1 MKMKAQPPEPLEYTR
16 RHGRMTAQYA
26 VRDVYDAL
34 VELITNCDDSYYRIG
49 NEKGQILIEVE
60 HRRYK
65 EKSRVIVS
73 DRAEGITLEE
83 MRRKIKKV
91 GELTGANGDRSFMG
105 RGAKDCAVLGKV
117 TFESIKD
124 NKYHKCEVRSNM
136 DFIPYNPS
144 IRATEDIRNRLS
156 IPRGN
161 GTVVTI
167 DVQNIRIPR
176 HDTLLSD
183 LRWHYALRDIMHK
196 NLGRKVSLRNLNED
210 VSPDRLIYHTP
221 AGEVVTDKEF
231 EVPGYSGITAHLLL
245 YKANDRLE
253 DPLDKRFH
261 RTGILIKG
269 QRAIHEVTLL
279 SSEFEH
285 DSYAEYYFGR
295 LVCHFIDKLCKEYD
309 DRQDTGTP
317 HPESNPFLLVDPN
330 RQSGLRR
337 DHPFTKALFQFPTE
351 CLRVLIAKDK
361 EKEREKHIQIEN
373 EETTKR
379 LKKLAKEASKF
390 IRDKIEE
397 IEEIT
402 VTGEI
407 ESKEFTKKGVLIIPD
422 IYTLAVGEIKTFGF
436 RAKKRDGI
444 SEKEAVKVTCDNDGV
459 RVLTPEF
466 LLSPSPTSEGILTG
480 SFKIQG
486 IREIDSACATVSYNG
501 FPPAEALIS
510 VIESKIEEI
519 EIPNGLA
526 FEREFY
532 RVKEGKKKRLLLR
545 AEYPSVVGDETPV
558 ETVCDCE
565 DIVVLRPQ
573 ARLSPITD
581 ANYAEGY
588 VTIQGRKLGAK
599 GKITAKVHG
608 RVAQTEVK
616 VIPKEREEG
625 IPIKIKIRDED
636 YGNFRAKWDRP
647 DNPSLLL
654 ISARHD
660 SLKRYLGPKPEFN
673 GQKTPHFRLLVAE
686 IVSENI
692 VYKIL
697 EKKEEQT
704 PGEYADWNIEKFYAL
719 HNRYMRE
726 FLPIA
731 HEIVL
736 SKQELQTIKQKLT
749 L

>member
-1 MKMKAQPPEPLEYTR
+1 MKAQPPEPLEYTK

-26 VRDVYDAL
+26 VRDIYDAL
-34 VELITNCDDSYYRIG
+34 VELITNSDDSYYRMG

-65 EKSRVIVS
+65 EKSRVIVR

-105 RGAKDCAVLGKV
+105 RGAKDCAILGKV

-124 NKYHKCEVRSNM
+124 NKYHKCEVRPNM
-136 DFIPYNPS
+136 DFIPYSPS
-144 IRATEDIRNRLS
+144 IRATEDIRKRLS
-156 IPRGN
+156 IPRGD

-167 DVQNIRIPR
+167 GVDQNIRIPR
-176 HDTLLSD
+176 HDTFLSD
-183 LRWHYALRDIMHK
+183 LPWHYALRDIMHK
-196 NLGRKVSLRNLNED
+196 NLGRKVFLRNLNED
-210 VSPDRLIYHTP
+210 VPPDRLIYNVP
-221 AGEVVTDKEF
+221 AGEVVTDEEF
-231 EVPGYSGITAHLLL
+231 EVPDYPGITAHLLL
-245 YKANDRLE
+245 HKANDRLE
-253 DPLDKRFH
+253 DPLDKRF
-261 RTGILIKG
+261 RRIGILIKG
-269 QRAIHEVTLL
+269 ERAIHEVTLFF
-279 SSEFEH
+279 SEFEH
-285 DSYAEYYFGR
+285 DSYAEHYFGR
-295 LVCHFIDKLCKEYD
+295 LVCPFIDKLCKEYD
-309 DRQDTGTP
+309 DQQDTGIP
-317 HPESNPFLLVDPN
+317 HPESNPFLLIDPN

-337 DHPFTKALFQFPTE
+337 DHPFTKALLQFPTE
-351 CLRVLIAKDK
+351 CLRALIAKDR

-390 IRDKIEE
+390 IQDKIEE
-397 IEEIT
+397 IEE
-402 VTGEI
+402 VTFTGDEI
-407 ESKEFTKKGVLIIPD
+407 ENKEFAKKGVLIIPD
-422 IYTLAVGEIKTFGF
+422 IYTLAIGEIKTFGF

-444 SEKEAVKVTCDNDGV
+444 SEKETVKVTCDNDSL
-459 RVLTPEF
+459 RIITPEF
-466 LLSPSPTSEGILTG
+466 LLSPSPTSQGILTG
-480 SFKIQG
+480 SFKMQG
-486 IREIDSACATVSYNG
+486 IREIDSTCVTVSYND

-545 AEYPSVVGDETPV
+545 AEYPSVVADETPV
-558 ETVCDCE
+558 DTVCDCE

-573 ARLSPITD
+573 ARLSPIAG

-599 GKITAKVHG
+599 GKITARVHG
-608 RVAQTEVK
+608 RIAQTEVK

-625 IPIKIKIRDED
+625 IPIKIEIQDKD

-647 DNPSLLL
+647 DNPNWLL
-654 ISARHD
+654 ISARHN
-660 SLKRYLGPKPEFN
+660 SIKRYLGPGPEFN
-673 GQKTPHFRLLVAE
+673 GQNTPHFRLLVAE

-697 EKKEEQT
+697 EKLEEQT
-704 PGEYADWNIEKFYAL
+704 PGEYADLNIGKFYAL
-719 HNRYMRE
+719 HNMYMRE
-726 FLPIA
+726 FTPIA
-731 HEIVL
+731 HDILL
-736 SKQELQTIKQKLT
+736 SKQELQTIKQN
-749 L
+749 

>member
-1 MKMKAQPPEPLEYTR
+1 MKMKAQPPEPLEYKK

-26 VRDVYDAL
+26 VRDIYDAL
-34 VELITNCDDSYYRIG
+34 VELITNCDDSYYRMG
-49 NEKGQILIEVE
+49 HKKGQILIEVE
-60 HRRYK
+60 HRSK
-65 EKSRVIVS
+65 GKSKVIVS
-73 DRAEGITLEE
+73 DRAEGMTFEE
-83 MRRKIKKV
+83 MRRKIKEV
-91 GELTGANGDRSFMG
+91 GELTGAEGDRSFMG

-124 NKYHKCEVRSNM
+124 NKYHKCEVLRSM
-136 DFIPYNPS
+136 DFVPYSPS
-144 IRATEDIRNRLS
+144 TRATEDIRKRLS

-167 DVQNIRIPR
+167 DVDQNIRIPR

-183 LRWHYALRDIMHK
+183 LPWHYALRDIIHK
-196 NLGRKVSLRNLNED
+196 DLGRKVFLRNLNEN
-210 VSPDRLIYHTP
+210 VAPDRLIYNDP
-221 AGEVVTDKEF
+221 AGKVVIDEEF
-231 EVPGYSGITAHLLL
+231 EVPGHPGITAYLLL

-269 QRAIHEVTLL
+269 ERAIHEVTLL

-295 LVCHFIDKLCKEYD
+295 LVCPFIDKLCKEYD
-309 DRQDTGTP
+309 DRQDKGIP
-317 HPESNPFLLVDPN
+317 HPESNPSLLIDPN

-337 DHPFTKALFQFPTE
+337 EHPFTKALFQFPSE
-351 CLRVLIAKDK
+351 CLRALIAKDK
-361 EKEREKHIQIEN
+361 EKEREKHVQIEN

-390 IRDKIEE
+390 IRDKTEE

-402 VTGEI
+402 FTGEI
-407 ESKEFTKKGVLIIPD
+407 ENKEFTKKGVLIIPD

-444 SEKEAVKVTCDNDGV
+444 SEEETVKVSCDNDSL
-459 RVLTPEF
+459 RVITPEF
-466 LLSPSPTSEGILTG
+466 PLSASPTSEGILTG
-480 SFKIQG
+480 SFKVQG
-486 IREIDSACATVSYNG
+486 IRETNSACLMVSYNG
-501 FPPAEALIS
+501 FPPAEAIIS
-510 VIESKIEEI
+510 VVESKIEEV

-526 FEREFY
+526 FERESY
-532 RVKEGKKKRLLLR
+532 QLKEGKKKRLLLR

-565 DIVVLRPQ
+565 DIVIIRPQ
-573 ARLSPITD
+573 ARLRPITG

-588 VTIQGRKLGAK
+588 VSIQGRKIGAK

-608 RVAQTEVK
+608 RDAQTEVK

-625 IPIKIKIRDED
+625 VPIKIEIRDED

-647 DNPSLLL
+647 NNPNLLL

-673 GQKTPHFRLLVAE
+673 GQKAPHFRLLVAE

-692 VYKIL
+692 VYKIVETL
-697 EKKEEQT
+697 EKRT
-704 PGEYADWNIEKFYAL
+704 PWEYVDLNIEHFYAL
-719 HNRYMRE
+719 HNKYMRE
-726 FLPIA
+726 FTPIA
-731 HEIVL
+731 HEIQL
-736 SKQELQTIKQKLT
+736 TKRELETIKQN
-749 L
+749 

>member
-1 MKMKAQPPEPLEYTR
+1 MKMKAEPPEPLEYTTR
-16 RHGRMTAQYA
+16 YGRMTAQYA

-34 VELITNCDDSYYRIG
+34 VELITNCDDSYYRMG

-60 HRRYK
+60 HKRIG
-65 EKSRVIVS
+65 KSRVIVS

-83 MRRKIKKV
+83 MRGKIKKV
-91 GELTGANGDRSFMG
+91 GELTGAEGDRSFMG
-105 RGAKDCAVLGKV
+105 RGAKDCAILGKV

-136 DFIPYNPS
+136 DFIPYSPS
-144 IRATEDIRNRLS
+144 IRATEDIRNHLS
-156 IPRGN
+156 IHHRGN

-167 DVQNIRIPR
+167 DVQNFRIPR

-183 LRWHYALRDIMHK
+183 LPRHYALRDIMHK
-196 NLGRKVSLRNLNED
+196 DLGRKVFLRNLNED
-210 VSPDRLIYHTP
+210 VLLDRLIYHTP

-269 QRAIHEVTLL
+269 KRAIHEVTPL
-279 SSEFEH
+279 SGEFEH

-295 LVCHFIDKLCKEYD
+295 LVCPFIDNLCKEYD
-309 DRQDTGTP
+309 DRQDRGTP

-351 CLRVLIAKDK
+351 CLRALIAKDK
-361 EKEREKHIQIEN
+361 GKEREKHIQIEN

-397 IEEIT
+397 IEEVT
-402 VTGEI
+402 FTGEI
-407 ESKEFTKKGVLIIPD
+407 ENKEFTKKGVLIIPD
-422 IYTLAVGEIKTFGF
+422 IYILTIGEIKTFGF

-444 SEKEAVKVTCDNDGV
+444 SDKDTVKVTCDNDSL
-459 RVLTPEF
+459 RVITSEF
-466 LLSPSPTSEGILTG
+466 LLSPSRTSEGVLTG

-486 IREIDSACATVSYNG
+486 ICETDSACVTVTYNG
-501 FPPAEALIS
+501 FPPAEAIIS
-510 VIESKIEEI
+510 VVESKIEEI

-526 FEREFY
+526 FERELY
-532 RVKEGKKKRLLLR
+532 RVKEGKKKYLLLR
-545 AEYPSVVGDETPV
+545 AQYPSVVADETPV

-565 DIVVLRPQ
+565 DIVIIRPQ
-573 ARLSPITD
+573 ARLCPISG
-581 ANYAEGY
+581 AQYAEGY
-588 VTIQGRKLGAK
+588 VIIQGRKLGAK

-616 VIPKEREEG
+616 VIAKESEEG
-625 IPIKIKIRDED
+625 IPIDINIRDED

-647 DNPSLLL
+647 DNPNLLL

-660 SLKRYLGPKPEFN
+660 SLKRYLGPEFN
-673 GQKTPHFRLLVAE
+673 GQNTPHFRLLVAE

-697 EKKEEQT
+697 EKLEEQT
-704 PGEYADWNIEKFYAL
+704 PGEYADLNIGKFYAL
-719 HNRYMRE
+719 HNMYMRE
-726 FLPIA
+726 FTPIA
-731 HEIVL
+731 HETQL
-736 SKQELQTIKQKLT
+736 SKQELQTIKQN
-749 L
+749 